1 MNYAAVSRLLVRGE
15 LGPPAELVT
24 QASRE
29 ARQQGVPLRQVLL
42 QQSNLDE
49 RTLLERA
56 AEAGGTRYLELGES
70 EVTAEAIQAVSPSF
84 ATHYRIVPVS
94 VRNGEIVLATDD
106 PFDEHLPEELA
117 LLLNRRV
124 RLVLATS
131 KAIARAIRR
140 CYGVG
145 ADTVEKLS
153 GRNGAAAVEE
163 TRDSDLA
170 DENAARDASV
180 IKLLNQVL
188 MDAIQHRATDIHFEP
203 YEDELR
209 VRYRIDGVLRD
220 AGVPAAARHY
230 RHALV
235 SRAKIMGNL
244 DIAERRLPQDGRAQ
258 VNLGGQAYDLRI
270 SILPTPH
277 GEALNVRI
285 LSRNTTIG
293 DLQSLGFE
301 GRDLEKL
308 LELVRI
314 PHGIILVT
322 GPTGSGK
329 TTTLYTVLRLLNK
342 AETKILTVE
351 DPVEYRM
358 QGVTQMQVNPEIGFT
373 FARALRS
380 MLRHDPD
387 VMLIG
392 EIRDFETAEITIR
405 TALTGHLV
413 FSTLHTNDAPTAMG
427 RLIDMG
433 VEPFLIASSVEGVL
447 AQRLVRLVCPN
458 CREWYEPD
466 PLTLRQLG
474 PEAAGLTRL
483 ARGRGCGECRFTGLW
498 GRTCI
503 TELMLMDGALRE
515 MVAAKRHAD
524 DLRREAVRRGMRP
537 LRSSGIRKIERGLT
551 TVEEV
556 LRVTPSPEAESSVLV
571 EPL

>member
-1 MNYAAVSRLLVRGE
+1 MS
-15 LGPPAELVT
+15 
-24 QASRE
+24 
-29 ARQQGVPLRQVLL
+29 
-42 QQSNLDE
+42 
-49 RTLLERA
+49 
-56 AEAGGTRYLELGES
+56 
-70 EVTAEAIQAVSPSF
+70 
-84 ATHYRIVPVS
+84 
-94 VRNGEIVLATDD
+94 
-106 PFDEHLPEELA
+106 

-124 RLVLATS
+124 KLALATS
-131 KAIARAIRR
+131 EAISRAIRR

-145 ADTVEKLS
+145 ADTVEQLS
-153 GRNGAAAVEE
+153 GRSGQPVVEEAVE
-163 TRDSDLA
+163 SDLA
-170 DENAARDASV
+170 DESAARDASV
-180 IKLLNQVL
+180 IKLLNQIL
-188 MDAIQHRATDIHFEP
+188 MDAIQQRATDIHFEP
-203 YEDELR
+203 YENELR

-220 AGVPAAARHY
+220 AGVPGAARHY
-230 RHALV
+230 RYALV

-293 DLQSLGFE
+293 DLGSLGFQ

-308 LELVRI
+308 LELIRK

-342 AETKILTVE
+342 PETKILTVE

-358 QGVTQMQVNPEIGFT
+358 RGITQMQVNPEIGFT

-413 FSTLHTNDAPTAMG
+413 FSTLHTNDAPTAMS

-447 AQRLVRLVCPN
+447 AQRLIRLVCPH
-458 CREWYEPD
+458 CLEWQEPD
-466 PLTLRQLG
+466 ELILRQLG
-474 PEAAGLTRL
+474 PEAHGLTRL

-503 TELMLMDGALRE
+503 TELMVTDGVIRE
-515 MVAAKRHAD
+515 MVTSKRHAD
-524 DLRREAVRRGMRP
+524 DLRREAVRRGMQL
-537 LRSSGIRKIERGLT
+537 LRTSGIRKIEQGLT
-551 TVEEV
+551 TVDEV
-556 LRVTPSPEAESSVLV
+556 LRVTPSPDMETSVV
-571 EPL
+571 VDQA